1 MIDDVEGSDFI
12 NASFIEVNGFKL
24 VSNFEQNFV
33 SIQHI
38 IHIENNN
45 DEKSDVM
52 SILFPNINTKQIINP
67 NAYDLIIAINFSLDK
82 KPAE

>member
-33 SIQHI
+33 
-38 IHIENNN
+38 
-45 DEKSDVM
+45 
-52 SILFPNINTKQIINP
+52 
-67 NAYDLIIAINFSLDK
+67 
-82 KPAE
+82 